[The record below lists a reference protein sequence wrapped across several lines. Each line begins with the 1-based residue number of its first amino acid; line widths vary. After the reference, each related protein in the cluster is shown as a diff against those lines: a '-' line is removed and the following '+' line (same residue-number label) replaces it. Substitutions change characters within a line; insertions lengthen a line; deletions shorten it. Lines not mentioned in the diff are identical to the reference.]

1 MPDPNAH
8 NDHTFVVLFIVF
20 MMFLG
25 ILAHQKLLVTIK
37 RKFEPLAKS
46 FNISLQTI
54 FVTIYMDM
62 ILVHEII
69 RVFELQ
75 TGTNFQFMI

>member
-1 MPDPNAH
+1 
-8 NDHTFVVLFIVF
+8 
-20 MMFLG
+20 MMFLV
-25 ILAHQKLLVTIK
+25 ILAHQKLLVTLK

-54 FVTIYMDM
+54 FVIICMYM